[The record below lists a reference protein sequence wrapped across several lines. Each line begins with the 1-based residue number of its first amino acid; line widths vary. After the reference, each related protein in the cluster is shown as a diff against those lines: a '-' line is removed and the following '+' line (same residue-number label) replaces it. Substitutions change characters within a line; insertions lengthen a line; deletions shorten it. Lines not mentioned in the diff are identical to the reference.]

1 MDPAAD
7 ATPRTPSARILRGAG
22 VVGLFTLVVKAIAF
36 AKELLIASV
45 YGRGDAL
52 EAFLLALVI
61 PTMVSGVVAGSFR
74 QAFVPV
80 YVRVR
85 SRDGARASDR
95 LATHALAVAL
105 AILSATAVVLWFVAP
120 WLVDGIARGFEPD
133 KAARTVVLL
142 RSLAPICLLASLPVM
157 LAGILESRE
166 RFRPAIVAQAIVPIA
181 VLAAVAWTRD
191 GASARPLVVGTVGGL
206 VAQVGLLV
214 LVLGRD
220 GHRPAGPSGFP
231 HRDFR
236 AVAAQWLPAAGAML
250 FQDLTTLVDQAM
262 AAALAPGSVS
272 ALSYAYRIVSLPL
285 SLISASLGVAILPV
299 LSDLAARGRD
309 GQFAA
314 ATARWIRVTLWG
326 GLGATLVAAPFT
338 LPVVRLVYERGAFDA
353 ADSQVVAAVILAYLG
368 MIPFFVAGIVA
379 VQAVTA
385 RAGNVVL
392 LAIGI
397 VNLVVNVVG
406 NIVLSRWFGVAGIAL
421 STVCVYAISAT
432 ILLAWLRLRL
442 SGAADGPAGG

>member
-1 MDPAAD
+1 MAHPAD
-7 ATPRTPSARILRGAG
+7 RPTPTPSARIVRGAG
-22 VVGLFTLVVKAIAF
+22 VVGLFTLAVKAIAF

-52 EAFLLALVI
+52 EAFLLALVL
-61 PTMVSGVVAGSFR
+61 PTMVTGIVAGSFR

-85 SRDGARASDR
+85 NRDGALESDR
-95 LATHALAVAL
+95 LASHALAVAL
-105 AILSATAVVLWFVAP
+105 ALLSLAAVVLWSTAP
-120 WLVDGIARGFEPD
+120 WLVGFIARGFDPD
-133 KAARTVVLL
+133 KAARTVVLMRAL
-142 RSLAPICLLASLPVM
+142 SPLCLLASLPVM

-166 RFRPAIVAQAIVPIA
+166 RFRPAIVAQAVVPIA
-181 VLAAVAWTRD
+181 VLAAVAWSRD
-191 GASARPLVVGTVGGL
+191 GGSARPLVVGTVVGVVVQIAIL
-206 VAQVGLLV
+206 VA
-214 LVLGRD
+214 VLGRD
-220 GHRPAGPSGFP
+220 GHRPAGRSGFP
-231 HRDFR
+231 QPDLR
-236 AVAAQWLPAAGAML
+236 AVASQWLPAAGAML

-299 LSDLAARGRD
+299 LSDLAARGLD
-309 GQFAA
+309 GAFAA
-314 ATARWIRVTLWG
+314 ATARWVRVTLWG
-326 GLGATLVAAPFT
+326 GLGTTLVAAPFT

-392 LAIGI
+392 LAVGI

-406 NIVLSRWFGVAGIAL
+406 NIVLSRWLGVAGIAL

-432 ILLAWLRLRL
+432 ILIVWLRRRL
-442 SGAADGPAGG
+442 AAAVDRPAVL